1 MQSTALSGDLKRWFG
16 ALLFW
21 VVLLYLIWSALG
33 GSDAAIAMVFQI
45 SRWLIPFVMDESVQ
59 SVTATDTGVW
69 QVVTTFALKSV
80 SDGFAVVPISTHIQ
94 FRAVMPI
101 PLTLA
106 LVLSSDFRRLD
117 RLVVAA
123 AAGIVVATLTVM
135 ASLAGTLAALSSES
149 SNMGLIAPEYSAIRH
164 AFSSLLTYL
173 MVVVSPIVSPLL
185 IWAVTCR
192 RSILRL
198 FFPQS

>member
-1 MQSTALSGDLKRWFG
+1 MQATALSGDLKRWFG

-21 VVLLYLIWSALG
+21 VVLLYVVWSALG
-33 GSDAAIAMVFQI
+33 GSDVAIAMIFQI
-45 SRWLIPFVMDESVQ
+45 SRWLIPLVMDESAR
-59 SVTATDTGVW
+59 SVAATDTGVW
-69 QVVTTFALKSV
+69 QVMTTFKLKSV
-80 SDGFAVVPISTHIQ
+80 SDGFAVVPISAHIQ

-123 AAGIVVATLTVM
+123 AAAMSVSTFTVM
-135 ASLAGTLAALSSES
+135 ASLAGTLVALSSES
-149 SNMGLIAPEYSAIRH
+149 SSMGLIAPEYSAIRQG
-164 AFSSLLTYL
+164 FSSLLTYL

-185 IWAVTCR
+185 IWAITCR
-192 RSILRL
+192 RSILTL